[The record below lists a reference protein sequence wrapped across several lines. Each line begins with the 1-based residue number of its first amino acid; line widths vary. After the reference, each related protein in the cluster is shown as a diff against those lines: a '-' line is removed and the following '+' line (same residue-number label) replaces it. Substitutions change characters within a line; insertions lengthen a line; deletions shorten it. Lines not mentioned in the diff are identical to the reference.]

1 LVDLKVGKVS
11 MHGSILWEGKFT
23 VDELPTDVMPTEEAM
38 RLHWNL
44 VSSLSAAKLVV
55 IIASAR
61 PDFNL

>member
-1 LVDLKVGKVS
+1 